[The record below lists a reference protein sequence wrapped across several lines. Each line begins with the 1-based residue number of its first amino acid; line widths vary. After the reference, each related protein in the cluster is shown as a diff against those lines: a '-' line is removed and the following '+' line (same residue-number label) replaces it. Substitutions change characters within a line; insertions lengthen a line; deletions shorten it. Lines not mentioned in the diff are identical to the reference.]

1 MHGTFPDAPWRA
13 FRNEVSH
20 MKIGECCNREVVV
33 AEKQMEVLD
42 TAKLMRKH
50 HVGDLVIVEKRN
62 GVTRPVGILT
72 DRDLVV
78 EVMAQ
83 EVPPGEVTAADVM
96 SLDIATVRGEEGVW
110 ETLERMRDLG
120 VRRMPVVDQDESL
133 VGLITMDDLVELF
146 TEAMDNMNQ
155 LIKGE
160 VRKESRLRKG

>member
-1 MHGTFPDAPWRA
+1 
-13 FRNEVSH
+13 

-33 AEKQMEVLD
+33 AEEHMEILD

-50 HVGDLVIVEKRN
+50 HVGDLVVVEKRN
-62 GVTRPVGILT
+62 DVTRPVGILT

-96 SLDIATVRGEEGVW
+96 SLDIATVREEEGVW

-133 VGLITMDDLVELF
+133 VGLITMDDLVGLL
-146 TEAMDNMNQ
+146 TLAMNNMNQ

-160 VRKESRLRKG
+160 VRRESRLRRG

>member
-1 MHGTFPDAPWRA
+1 
-13 FRNEVSH
+13 

-96 SLDIATVRGEEGVW
+96 SLDIATVREEEGVW

-133 VGLITMDDLVELF
+133 VGLITMDDLVGLL
-146 TEAMDNMNQ
+146 TLAMNNMNQ

-160 VRKESRLRKG
+160 VRRESRLRRG

>member
-1 MHGTFPDAPWRA
+1 
-13 FRNEVSH
+13 

-33 AEKQMEVLD
+33 AEKHMEILD

-50 HVGDLVIVEKRN
+50 HVGDLVVVEKRN
-62 GVTRPVGILT
+62 DVTRPVGILT

-96 SLDIATVRGEEGVW
+96 SLDIATVREEEGVW

-133 VGLITMDDLVELF
+133 VGLITMDDLVGLF
-146 TEAMDNMNQ
+146 TLAMNNMNQ
-155 LIKGE
+155 LIKSE
-160 VRKESRLRKG
+160 VRREFRLRRG